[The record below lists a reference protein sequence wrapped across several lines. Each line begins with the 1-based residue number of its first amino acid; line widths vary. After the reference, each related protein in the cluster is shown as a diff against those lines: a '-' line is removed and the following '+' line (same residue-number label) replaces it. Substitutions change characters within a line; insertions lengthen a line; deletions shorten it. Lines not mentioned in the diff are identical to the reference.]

1 MKIGPRY
8 KIARR
13 LGAAIYDK
21 TQTAKFATRQAKKSQ
36 SGKGKGKS
44 FAKSEFGIQMLEK
57 QKARFT
63 YGMNERQFAKY
74 VKNSLAQKKT
84 KPEEILFEMLES
96 RLDNVVYR
104 LGLANSRAFG
114 RQLVSHGHI
123 TVNSK
128 KVTIPSYNVSPQ
140 DKVAI
145 RGGSLNRKPFENI
158 GEKIKNANIPTWL
171 SFNVEKK
178 EAEIHSLPKYA
189 PGQTIFDISA
199 ILEFYKR

>member
-21 TQTAKFATRQAKKSQ
+21 TQTAKFTARQARKEKSSKK
-36 SGKGKGKS
+36 GRS
-44 FAKSEFGIQMLEK
+44 FPKSEFGIQMLEK

-63 YGMNERQFAKY
+63 YGINERQFSKY
-74 VKNSLAQKKT
+74 VKNALEQKKMKADERLYET
-84 KPEEILFEMLES
+84 LES
-96 RLDNVVYR
+96 RLDNVIYR
-104 LGLANSRAFG
+104 MGLANSRAFG

-123 TVNSK
+123 TVNGK
-128 KVTIPSYNVSPQ
+128 KVTIPSYNVTIK
-140 DKVAI
+140 DTVAI
-145 RGGSLNRKPFENI
+145 RPGSQARKPFENVA
-158 GEKIKNANIPTWL
+158 EKIKNASIPTWI
-171 SFNVEKK
+171 SFNIEKK

-189 PGQTIFDISA
+189 PGQTLFDISA